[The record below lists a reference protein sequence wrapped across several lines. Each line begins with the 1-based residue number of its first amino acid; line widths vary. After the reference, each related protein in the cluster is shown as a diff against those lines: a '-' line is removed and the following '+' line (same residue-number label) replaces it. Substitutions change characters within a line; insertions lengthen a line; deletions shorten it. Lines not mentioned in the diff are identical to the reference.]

1 MAFIQT
7 KDLKFTYD
15 EVEDGEVGK
24 VHEVLKGVNL
34 EIQKG
39 EFVALLG
46 HNGSGK
52 STIAKMFN
60 AMLLPAG
67 GKVYVEGMDTLD
79 ENLVYEIRRRVGLV
93 LQNPDNQLVASI
105 VEEDVAFGPENLG
118 IAPEEIRRRVDDA
131 LKAVEMYDYRLNAP
145 YKLSGGQKQRIA
157 IAGIIAMQP
166 ECIVL
171 DEPTAMLDPRGREEV
186 LRTIHKL
193 NREKGITIVLITH
206 YMDEA
211 VQAGRVVV
219 MDDGQIL
226 LQGTPKEVFSHVELL
241 KQHKLDVPQA
251 TELIYR
257 LRASGYPLPE
267 CVLNEEECVA
277 ALERILKAPVGK

>member
-15 EVEDGEVGK
+15 EVEDGEAGK

-79 ENLVYEIRRRVGLV
+79 ESLVYEIRRRVGLV

-157 IAGIIAMQP
+157 IAAMQP

-267 CVLNEEECVA
+267 CVLNEEDCVA
-277 ALERILKAPVGK
+277 ALERILKAPVGR